1 MTSRMRFV
9 VGLSLFSLVLPVFAG
24 CGNGMGVVPV
34 EGTIMLDGQPLVGAE
49 VIFRPADG
57 RPSLGV
63 TDANGKYTLRDD
75 TDMMGALSGKYK
87 VSISTSGEAAQS
99 GSEVGPSG
107 AKVERVTAQ
116 YNKQTTLEV
125 DVTSG
130 GGPLD
135 FKLESK
141 PAG

>member
-1 MTSRMRFV
+1 MTSRMRFA
-9 VGLSLFSLVLPVFAG
+9 VGFTLVTLVLPLFAG

-34 EGTIMLDGQPLVGAE
+34 EGTITLDGQPLEGAE

-63 TDANGKYTLRDD
+63 TDSQGKYTLRYD
-75 TDMMGALSGKYK
+75 TDMMGALTGKHK
-87 VSISTSGEAAQS
+87 VSISTSGEAAQT
-99 GSEVGPSG
+99 GSEDGPSG
-107 AKVERVTAQ
+107 PKVERVPAQ

-125 DVTSG
+125 DVVSG
-130 GGPLD
+130 GGPQD

>member
-1 MTSRMRFV
+1 MTSRMRFALV
-9 VGLSLFSLVLPVFAG
+9 FTLVLPLFAG
-24 CGNGMGVVPV
+24 CGNGMGIVPV
-34 EGTIMLDGQPLVGAE
+34 EGTITLDGQPLAGAE

-63 TDANGKYTLRDD
+63 TDANGKYTLQYDS
-75 TDMMGALSGKYK
+75 DMKGALTGKHK

-99 GSEVGPSG
+99 GSEDGPSG
-107 AKVERVTAQ
+107 AKVERVPLQ